1 MAMDSQITS
10 SVHQFGLGTGLAQK
24 ALDGL
29 TPEELHRRAG
39 PGVNPTLGL
48 MIHLAHVR
56 CSLLNVLGVAREL
69 PWDGKFGRG
78 GAMNDPSQYPELDEV
93 WSVWHDATSR
103 LDKRFEE
110 LTDEELSAPSPRDFP
125 VPDKTI
131 RGAINFLAY
140 HEAYHL
146 GQMGYLRKWL
156 GKDSL
161 RG

>member
-1 MAMDSQITS
+1 MAMDSLITP
-10 SVHQFGLGTGLAQK
+10 SVHQFGLGTEHARK

-29 TPEELHRRAG
+29 TAEELRRPAG
-39 PGVNPTLGL
+39 PDVNPALGV

-56 CSLLNVLGVAREL
+56 CSLLRILGVEREL

-93 WSVWHDATSR
+93 WAVWHDASAQ
-103 LDKRFEE
+103 LEKRFEE
-110 LTDEELSAPSPRDFP
+110 LTDAELSKPSPRDFP

-131 RGAINFLAY
+131 RGTINFLAY

-156 GKDSL
+156 GKDSV